1 MIDISVAHKN
11 ETNVVDGNRTILSHN
26 VSHNVCPADKLQENN
41 KSDK

>member
-11 ETNVVDGNRTILSHN
+11 ETNVVDRNRSILSHN
-26 VSHNVCPADKLQENN
+26 VSNNVCPADKLQKND